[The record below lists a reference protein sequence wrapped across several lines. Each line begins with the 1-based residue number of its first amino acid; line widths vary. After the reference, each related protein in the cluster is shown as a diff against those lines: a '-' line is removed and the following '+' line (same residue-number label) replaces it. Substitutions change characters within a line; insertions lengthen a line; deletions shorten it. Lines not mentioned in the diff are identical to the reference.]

1 MERKAIRERRQ
12 HGRAKINM
20 EAILQGERPEQDIR
34 LAILNFSAGG
44 IFCETSRPIE
54 PMTRL
59 GITFQFPP
67 YAEHPPRTIE
77 GGAVVV
83 RCDRPKVGDGPY
95 RVGACFTELNGDARE
110 HIQGYVDWYKLIYGG
125 EDLAPEGRAAA

>member
-1 MERKAIRERRQ
+1 MERSNFQERRR
-12 HGRAKINM
+12 HRRARIHM
-20 EAILQGERPEQDIR
+20 EAVLQGETPEQDVR
-34 LAILNFSAGG
+34 LTVLNFSAGG
-44 IFCETSRPIE
+44 FFCEASRQIR

-67 YAEHPPRTIE
+67 YAEHPPRRID

-83 RCDRPKVGDGPY
+83 RCERSAKGEGPY

-110 HIQGYVDWYKLIYGG
+110 HIQGYVDWHRLIHEG
-125 EDLAPEGRAAA
+125 EDEPGPEQAVA